1 MCVLIYIWIN
11 PKRFLIILY
20 VFGSDFCH
28 PLCSCL
34 VLTLFFI
41 VLNMFCVEKKRC
53 QSFSRLTR
61 ESRNWKNAF
70 SSHFLVLW
78 QRGSRLTNEWALK
91 PSKRLQKFHENCF
104 RDSSHNSPSHETP
117 RNSLLKCFSWET
129 CFKPLPSSLKP
140 LFQYFYI
147 KTQSIWMVFHSINIS
162 KVILNSFH
170 WFWSLN
176 FVLDSFVLLVEAFI
190 IGIGKI

>member
-1 MCVLIYIWIN
+1 MSHSFVRLYLIKCVVCVLNYMFDQTKKIFDNFICIW
-11 PKRFLIILY
+11 KWFLSPFMFMFSAY
-20 VFGSDFCH
+20 FVFHCFKH
-28 PLCSCL
+28 VLCW
-34 VLTLFFI
+34 
-41 VLNMFCVEKKRC
+41 KKKKGVRV
-53 QSFSRLTR
+53 FSRLTR

-147 KTQSIWMVFHSINIS
+147 KTQPIWMVFHSINIS
-162 KVILNSFH
+162 KVIINSFH
-170 WFWSLN
+170 
-176 FVLDSFVLLVEAFI
+176 
-190 IGIGKI
+190 